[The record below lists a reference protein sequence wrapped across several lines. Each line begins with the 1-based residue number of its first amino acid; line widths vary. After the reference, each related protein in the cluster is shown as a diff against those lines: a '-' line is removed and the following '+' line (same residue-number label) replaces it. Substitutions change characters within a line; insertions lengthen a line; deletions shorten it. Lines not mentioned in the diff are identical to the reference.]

1 VWAASVISAQELR
14 NARVREKNRQVQ
26 DRSTGLAESGIVQRN
41 RRKVR
46 SLPQRR
52 ECATL

>member
-1 VWAASVISAQELR
+1 
-14 NARVREKNRQVQ
+14 VREKKRQVQ

-41 RRKVR
+41 RRKRR

-52 ECATL
+52 QYATL